1 MPRHEPARSETFLR
15 PTIKERP
22 PNLDTAVGAAGGRKT
37 WKICEPKVNNEGG
50 AGRRM
55 NSDAPKGPRDAKRA
69 GRTPSNLK
77 VQGGE
82 AEDSDEAPATSA
94 LVPRPSPARP
104 PRGVRGAWGAHAAH
118 PGDRA
123 GVKSPPPRLR
133 LPDLGRPGVAS
144 GAPRAAATARASSSS
159 PTRVA
164 ARLAEGRSRGF
175 LGLARALSGTT
186 ETFQAARSRALPV
199 TRLRRPARRPRS
211 RHGARSAPPP
221 QPRSRRRCPRAHLS
235 SRLVTSLL
243 RLGSAHSDLLNVS
256 ASSTLSAM
264 EQVSWNI
271 CRMHGWT
278 KDLSS
283 HCRSPSMLESKV
295 MFQRQNSAAR
305 EVLKSLLEFAGGPL
319 QTLFALLSPAEAT
332 KEQRLLPA
340 PSESFTPEEHPPDA
354 SWSSPKATDHLLFL
368 TLWTLWR
375 KNNSAFMIVPGN
387 KKPRIRQIG

>member
-1 MPRHEPARSETFLR
+1 MPRHEPARSERNFSQAHNQVGGILR
-15 PTIKERP
+15 
-22 PNLDTAVGAAGGRKT
+22 AAQSLGSMKGCSVKSQITRNPSQYNCSCSRVSLQRKATEPGHCSGR
-37 WKICEPKVNNEGG
+37 C
-50 AGRRM
+50 GR
-55 NSDAPKGPRDAKRA
+55 AKDL
-69 GRTPSNLK
+69 GDLRTQN
-77 VQGGE
+77 
-82 AEDSDEAPATSA
+82 SDEAPATSA
-94 LVPRPSPARP
+94 LVPRPSPARV

-164 ARLAEGRSRGF
+164 AGLAEDRSRGF

-283 HCRSPSMLESKV
+283 HSRSPSMLE
-295 MFQRQNSAAR
+295 
-305 EVLKSLLEFAGGPL
+305 
-319 QTLFALLSPAEAT
+319 
-332 KEQRLLPA
+332 
-340 PSESFTPEEHPPDA
+340 
-354 SWSSPKATDHLLFL
+354 KATDHLLFL